1 MKYLYMIGVMSLLIV
16 TTLTQCDD
24 DNGEA
29 GPPLDKPELDAALVA
44 EGKEIFRFDTFG
56 DEGFWT
62 DVLHIDKA
70 ILGDA
75 NGGFGSGVSPAT
87 ALAVGL
93 KVDAEALPASL
104 VTSINNG
111 DVDLDDP
118 ATTVALL
125 ELNAVVGLKGSF
137 DTDGKLISLGVTCAV
152 CHSTVDDS
160 FSPGIGKRLDGWA
173 NRDLNVGAILSLSD
187 NLQPVGDLLD
197 VDVATLKTVL
207 AAWGPGKYDAV
218 LFLDGKAQR
227 PDGTIKP
234 DLIPS
239 AYGMQGIELTT
250 YTGWGSLSYWNNMV
264 AVNEM
269 HGIGNFSDP
278 RINDAAKYPVATE
291 NGLYNVTVSNDL
303 VTSKLPALKEYQLS
317 LDPPVPPAG
326 SYDQASA
333 DLGEALFTGKAN
345 CASCHKAPIFAD
357 NVLHT
362 PEEMGIDNYEA
373 SRSPTG
379 KYRTTP
385 LRGVYARAKGGF
397 YHDGRYA
404 TLKDVV
410 NHYNDDFQLDLTSTE
425 IDNLVEYLKSI

>member
-1 MKYLYMIGVMSLLIV
+1 MIGVMSLLIV

-24 DNGEA
+24 DNGET

>member
-1 MKYLYMIGVMSLLIV
+1 MSLLIV

-24 DNGEA
+24 DNGET

-56 DEGFWT
+56 DEVFWT
-62 DVLHIDKA
+62 DLLHIDKA
-70 ILGDA
+70 ILGNA
-75 NGGFGSGVSPAT
+75 NGGFGSGVSPTT

-104 VTSINNG
+104 VTDISAG
-111 DVDLDDP
+111 QVDLNDP

-125 ELNAVVGLKGSF
+125 KLDAVVGLKGSF
-137 DTDGKLISLGVTCAV
+137 DVSGKMISLGVTCAV

-160 FSPGIGKRLDGWA
+160 FAPGIGKRLDGWA
-173 NRDLNVGAILSLSD
+173 NRDLNPGAIISLTD
-187 NLQPVGDLLD
+187 NAKPVADFLK
-197 VDVATLKTVL
+197 VDEATLRTVL

-218 LFLDGKAQR
+218 LFLDGKATR
-227 PDGTIKP
+227 PNGAIAP
-234 DLIPS
+234 DLIPA

-269 HGIGNFSDP
+269 HGTGNFSDP
-278 RINDAAKYPVATE
+278 RINDAAKYPIAAE

-303 VTSKLPALKEYQLS
+303 VTSKLPALREYQLS
-317 LDPPVPPAG
+317 LDPPVPPES
-326 SYDQASA
+326 SYDKASA
-333 DLGEALFTGKAN
+333 DLGKTLFTGKAN

-357 NVLHT
+357 NILHT
-362 PEEMGIDNYEA
+362 AEEMGIDDFEA

-385 LRGVYARAKGGF
+385 LRGLFARTKGGF
-397 YHDGRYA
+397 YHDGRFA
-404 TLKDVV
+404 SLDDVV
-410 NHYNDDFQLDLTSTE
+410 NHYNDHHQLGLTSTE
-425 IDNLVEYLKSI
+425 IGNLVEYLKSI

>member
-1 MKYLYMIGVMSLLIV
+1 MKYLSMIGVMSLLIV

-24 DNGEA
+24 DEEA
-29 GPPLDKPELDAALVA
+29 GPPLDKPELDPALVE
-44 EGKEIFRFDTFG
+44 EGKNIFRFDTFG
-56 DEGFWT
+56 DEAFWT

-75 NGGFGSGVSPAT
+75 NGGYGPGVSPAT

-93 KVDAEALPASL
+93 KVDAEALPSSL
-104 VTSINNG
+104 VTSINAG
-111 DVDLDDP
+111 DVDLNDP

-125 ELNAVVGLKGSF
+125 QLDAVVGLKAAF
-137 DTDGKLISLGVTCAV
+137 DSDQKLITLGITCAL

-160 FSPGIGKRLDGWA
+160 FQPGIGKRLDGWA
-173 NRDLNVGAILSLSD
+173 NRDLNVGAIVSLTD
-187 NLQPVGDLLD
+187 NAQPIADLLN
-197 VDVATLKTVL
+197 VDEATLRTVL

-250 YTGWGSLSYWNNMV
+250 YTGWGDISYWNNMV

-317 LDPPVPPAG
+317 LDPPVPPAS

-333 DLGEALFTGKAN
+333 NLGKALFEGKAN
-345 CASCHKAPIFAD
+345 CATCHTAPIFAD

-362 PEEMGIDNYEA
+362 PEEMGIDDFEA

-385 LRGVYARAKGGF
+385 LRGLFARAKGGF

-404 TLKDVV
+404 TLNDVV
-410 NHYNDDFQLDLTSTE
+410 NHYDDHFQLGLTSTE
-425 IDNLVEYLKSI
+425 MDNLVEYLKSL

>member
-1 MKYLYMIGVMSLLIV
+1 MIAVMSLLIV

-24 DNGEA
+24 DDESS
-29 GPPLDKPELDAALVA
+29 PPLDKPELDPALVA
-44 EGKEIFRFDTFG
+44 EGEEIFRFDTFG
-56 DEGFWT
+56 DEAFWT

-87 ALAVGL
+87 ALGVGL
-93 KVDAEALPASL
+93 KVDAEALPPSL

-111 DVDLDDP
+111 EVDLNDP

-278 RINDAAKYPVATE
+278 RINDAGKYPVATE
-291 NGLYNVTVSNDL
+291 NGLYNVTVTNDL
-303 VTSKLPALKEYQLS
+303 VTSKLPALREYQLS

-333 DLGEALFTGKAN
+333 DLGKALFTGKAN

-362 PEEMGIDNYEA
+362 PEEIGIDNYEA

-385 LRGVYARAKGGF
+385 LRGLYARAKGGF

-410 NHYNDDFQLDLTSTE
+410 NHYNDHFQLGLTSTE
-425 IDNLVEYLKSI
+425 IDNLAEYLKSI

>member
-1 MKYLYMIGVMSLLIV
+1 MIGVMSLLIV
-16 TTLTQCDD
+16 TTLTQCDED
-24 DNGEA
+24 ESSA
-29 GPPLDKPELDAALVA
+29 PLDKPELDPALVA

-56 DEGFWT
+56 DEVFWT

-70 ILGDA
+70 ILGQA
-75 NGGFGSGVSPAT
+75 NGGYGSGVSPAT
-87 ALAVGL
+87 ALSVGL
-93 KVDAEALPASL
+93 KVDAEALPSSL

-111 DVDLDDP
+111 DVDLNDP

-137 DTDGKLISLGVTCAV
+137 DTDGKLTSVGVTCAV

-303 VTSKLPALKEYQLS
+303 VTPKLPALREYQLS
-317 LDPPVPPAG
+317 LDPPVPPEG

-345 CASCHKAPIFAD
+345 CANCHKAPIFAD

-385 LRGVYARAKGGF
+385 LRGLYARTKGGF
-397 YHDGRYA
+397 YHDGRFA
-404 TLKDVV
+404 TLHDVV
-410 NHYNDDFQLDLTSTE
+410 NHYNGNFQLGLSSTE